1 MKKGKFIVIDGT
13 DGSGKA
19 TQTKELVSH
28 LKKEGFKVKT
38 IDFPR
43 YGDNFFGK
51 FIGECLTG
59 EYGDFIKIH
68 PKIVSTLYAADRFE
82 SSEKIREW
90 LEAGYVVIADRYAS
104 SNQIHQGGKIENP
117 RDRRKFLE
125 WLEEMEFGVFKIP
138 KPDLIF
144 YLSVPVKVSQRLLEN
159 KDNGDKKKYQKGKG
173 DLAEKDLEHQEK
185 ARNSAIRMVE
195 ESNNW
200 LKIVCTRCGKMRSI
214 KDIHEDIFEK
224 TINILKK

>member
-19 TQTKELVSH
+19 TQAKELVSR
-28 LKKEGFKVKT
+28 LKRESVKVKT
-38 IDFPR
+38 VDFPR
-43 YGDNFFGK
+43 YEDNFFGK

-82 SSEKIREW
+82 SSEQIRKW
-90 LEAGYVVIADRYAS
+90 IDRGYVVIADRYAS

-117 RDRRKFLE
+117 RERRRFLN
-125 WLEEMEFGVFKIP
+125 WLEEMEFSVFKIP

-144 YLSVPVKVSQRLLEN
+144 YLSVPVKVSQGLLKNE
-159 KDNGDKKKYQKGKG
+159 DNGKKKGYQKGKA

-185 ARNSAIRMVE
+185 ARKSAMRMVE

-200 LKIVCTRCGKMRSI
+200 VKVGCTRCSKMRSI
-214 KDIHEDIFEK
+214 EDIHRDIFEK
-224 TINILKK
+224 TISILKK